1 MSVLKEIF
9 LSFASIVLWLKKYK
23 QKNDEVKIMKVSIDE
38 VKYIAKLSKLKFSD
52 EEAAKFASEFESI
65 LDNFQY
71 LNELDLEIEDDM
83 DKEELKPIIRK
94 DEVKVF
100 ECKDLFRNVKDMQ
113 DTYIKVPKIIE

>member
-1 MSVLKEIF
+1 
-9 LSFASIVLWLKKYK
+9 
-23 QKNDEVKIMKVSIDE
+23 MKVSIDE

-83 DKEELKPIIRK
+83 DKVELKPIIRK

>member
-1 MSVLKEIF
+1 
-9 LSFASIVLWLKKYK
+9 
-23 QKNDEVKIMKVSIDE
+23 MKVSIDE

-52 EEAAKFASEFESI
+52 EEAAKFASEFEGI
-65 LDNFQY
+65 LENFQY
-71 LNELDLEIEDDM
+71 LNELDLEIKDDM

-94 DEVKVF
+94 DEVKAF

>member
-1 MSVLKEIF
+1 
-9 LSFASIVLWLKKYK
+9 
-23 QKNDEVKIMKVSIDE
+23 MKVSIDE

-65 LDNFQY
+65 LNSFQY
-71 LNELDLEIEDDM
+71 LNELDLEIKEDIHNS
-83 DKEELKPIIRK
+83 EELKPVVRK
-94 DEVKVF
+94 DEVKSF

>member
-1 MSVLKEIF
+1 
-9 LSFASIVLWLKKYK
+9 
-23 QKNDEVKIMKVSIDE
+23 MKVSIDE

-71 LNELDLEIEDDM
+71 LNELDLEIKDSKDDR
-83 DKEELKPIIRK
+83 KGLKPIVRK
-94 DEVKVF
+94 DEVKEF
-100 ECKDLFRNVKDMQ
+100 PCKDLFRNVKDMQ

>member
-1 MSVLKEIF
+1 
-9 LSFASIVLWLKKYK
+9 
-23 QKNDEVKIMKVSIDE
+23 MKVSIDE

-52 EEAAKFASEFESI
+52 EEAAKFAHEFESI

-71 LNELDLEIEDDM
+71 LNELDLEIKDDM

-94 DEVKVF
+94 DEVKAF
-100 ECKDLFRNVKDMQ
+100 ECTDLFRNVKDMQ

>member
-1 MSVLKEIF
+1 
-9 LSFASIVLWLKKYK
+9 
-23 QKNDEVKIMKVSIDE
+23 MKVSIDE